1 MEQVANLILDAL
13 IKTVVTKAE
22 LNRLDAEE
30 RHVEVEDG
38 VIIDSDWGT
47 TWIHLLIIR
56 TLFRILDAHV
66 VAHKLGE
73 VFMDGGRYRLR
84 GDETDVHRA
93 YIPDLSFV
101 RAARLPQNFDWR
113 SSDLPLTPDLA
124 VEVISPAQSNKK
136 LLQRIAYYL
145 ESDAEEAWAVYPN
158 REELHQYRDNDDGV
172 RVYRGDDLI
181 DTRRLFPGLELKVSM
196 LFVTPS

>member
-1 MEQVANLILDAL
+1 MVDAV
-13 IKTVVTKAE
+13 IKTLVTQAD
-22 LNRLDAEE
+22 LNRLDVEE

-38 VIIDSDWGT
+38 IIIESDWGMA
-47 TWIHLLIIR
+47 WIHLLIIR

-84 GDETDVHRA
+84 GDETDVQRA

-101 RAARLPQNFDWR
+101 RTARLPQNFDWR
-113 SSDLPLTPDLA
+113 DSDLPLTPDLA
-124 VEVISPAQSNKK
+124 VEVISPGQSNKK

-145 ESDAEEAWAVYPN
+145 ESGAEEAWAVYPR
-158 REELHQYRDNDDGV
+158 REEVHQYRHDDDGV
-172 RVYRGDDLI
+172 RVYKGDDLI
-181 DTRRLFPGLELKVSM
+181 DTSHLFPGLELKVSM
-196 LFVTPS
+196 LFVTPT